1 MKKDSGLAFLLEVVS
16 IPVLTAGAILAVP
29 LTVLALSLS
38 SCGENTNVSLSSGT
52 TEDGDHKIVYEAMLY
67 DNQGNNFLNFYGN
80 EFQIIPNKVKQW
92 GYDSEG
98 NWSYWYE
105 TSSVVTIEVDGDYI
119 QSCGSTVIFKDSR
132 LNLLDIPSELST
144 RDAEGE
150 GYTVSDTSRPVG
162 TYFGLTHW
170 WYDMKELGQRGS
182 KVVIIQSQDGYNIG
196 AVIGDDVTWEV
207 EEKLPKTTKLVV
219 DDLPMYL
226 HRCNFTI
233 IDADLL
239 KE

>member
-1 MKKDSGLAFLLEVVS
+1 MEKGSGWSLLFRIS
-16 IPVLTAGAILAVP
+16 TLSCMA
-29 LTVLALSLS
+29 VLALSLS
-38 SCGENTNVSLSSGT
+38 SCGANTSVSLSNET
-52 TEDGDHKIVYEAMLY
+52 TDDEDNKVVYEAMLY

-98 NWSYWYE
+98 RWSYWYE

-144 RDAEGE
+144 KEAEGE
-150 GYTVSDTSRPVG
+150 GYTVSDTGRPVG
-162 TYFGLTHW
+162 TYFGLTNW
-170 WYDMKELGQRGS
+170 WYGMKELGQHGS

-196 AVIGDDVTWEV
+196 AVIGDDVTWGV
-207 EEKLPKTTKLVV
+207 AGKLPKTTKLII
-219 DDLPMYL
+219 DGMPMYL

-233 IDADLL
+233 IDSALL
-239 KE
+239 ND

>member
-1 MKKDSGLAFLLEVVS
+1 MKKDSGWSFLCKSS
-16 IPVLTAGAILAVP
+16 ILSCMAVLTLF
-29 LTVLALSLS
+29 LS
-38 SCGENTNVSLSSGT
+38 SCGANTSVSLSGETSET
-52 TEDGDHKIVYEAMLY
+52 TDDEDNKVVYEAMLY

-98 NWSYWYE
+98 RWSYWYE

-144 RDAEGE
+144 REAEGE
-150 GYTVSDTSRPVG
+150 GYTVSDTGRPVG
-162 TYFGLTHW
+162 TYFGLTNW
-170 WYDMKELGQRGS
+170 WYGMKELGQHGS

-207 EEKLPKTTKLVV
+207 AGKLPKTTKLVI
-219 DDLPMYL
+219 DGMPMYL

-233 IDADLL
+233 IDSALL
-239 KE
+239 NN